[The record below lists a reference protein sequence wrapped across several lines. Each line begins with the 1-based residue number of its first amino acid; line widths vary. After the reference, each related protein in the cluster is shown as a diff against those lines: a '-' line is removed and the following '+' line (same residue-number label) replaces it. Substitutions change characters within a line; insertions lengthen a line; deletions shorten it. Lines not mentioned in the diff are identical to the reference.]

1 MVECEL
7 CPCVCACG
15 REQVM
20 VSLPVYLND
29 DRRHSVCSISL
40 PAPAA
45 IAAEVWQYR
54 CVAVIAWQE
63 QR

>member
-1 MVECEL
+1 ML
-7 CPCVCACG
+7 
-15 REQVM
+15 QVR

-40 PAPAA
+40 PTPAN
-45 IAAEVWQYR
+45 IPPEVWQYR